1 MITFLKQYQPVE
13 REALE
18 RRADDLL
25 DYPLQ

>member
-1 MITFLKQYQPVE
+1 MITFLKQNLPVQ

-25 DYPLQ
+25 DYPRP